1 MVIFVPFDG
10 SPQDFVAKLRECAA
24 SVGISGIEEQTGQA
38 ETKSAATETLPFWT
52 WFIPNP
58 CPTDSG

>member
-1 MVIFVPFDG
+1 MIFVLFDG
-10 SPQDFVAKLRECAA
+10 SPKDFVAKLRECAA
-24 SVGISGIEEQTGQA
+24 SLEISGIEEQTGRA

-58 CPTDSG
+58 CPNESG